1 MVNDTIKAIGN
12 LEVKLLNSDGQ
23 LIEKRD
29 IKNTVVHVGKGYIT
43 DRMKQNTAPIM
54 SVMAIG
60 NGNVAATTSQV
71 LLSGEKA
78 RVAFDSST
86 VTNNTITYVATFGA
100 GTPDGGATVAEA
112 GIFNSGNTTSNTG
125 TMLCRTR
132 FNEVNKG
139 NSDIIVITWNVTIQ

>member
-1 MVNDTIKAIGN
+1 MVNDNIKAIGN
-12 LEVKLLNSDGQ
+12 LEVKLLNSNGQ
-23 LIEKRD
+23 EIDKRVL
-29 IKNTVVHVGKGYIT
+29 KNTVVHVGKGYIT

-54 SVMAIG
+54 SHMCIG
-60 NGNVAATTSQV
+60 NGNVVATTSQT

-78 RVAFDSST
+78 RVTLDSST

-100 GTPDGGATVAEA
+100 GVPVGGATVAEA
-112 GIFNSGNTTSNTG
+112 AVFNNDTANTG
-125 TMLCRTR
+125 TMLCRVR

>member
-1 MVNDTIKAIGN
+1 MVNDTINAIGN

-23 LIEKRD
+23 EIDKRVL
-29 IKNTVVHVGKGYIT
+29 KNTVVHVGKGYIT

-54 SVMAIG
+54 SHMCIG
-60 NGNVAATTSQV
+60 NGNVAATTSQT

-78 RVAFDSST
+78 RVTLDSST

-100 GTPDGGATVAEA
+100 GVPLGGATVAEA
-112 GIFNSGNTTSNTG
+112 AVFNNNTANTG
-125 TMLCRTR
+125 TMLCRVR